1 MSDWTNL
8 ARQGQIYSIA
18 NVSAKSVIAVTTAM
32 TGVIL
37 YNPVGSGKQYAIL
50 DAGFAWTTV
59 PGALHNLGIAVGPSS
74 AAPTSLTA
82 IGSGV
87 KSLNGLGNAG
97 ASIAGGYDAATFA
110 VAPVAAR
117 WFGGAAWVTGAGVGP
132 YFMVDKVDGAI
143 CLSPGTFA
151 CLTAVTTTAVGIGH
165 MTWAEFDA

>member
-8 ARQGQIYSIA
+8 SRQGQIYSIA

-50 DAGFAWTTV
+50 DVGFAWTTAPAAV
-59 PGALHNLGIAVGPSS
+59 HNLGIAIGPSS

-87 KSLNGLGNAG
+87 KALNGLGNNF
-97 ASIAGGYDAATFA
+97 SSLAGGYDAATFA
-110 VAPVAAR
+110 VAPVACR
-117 WFGGAAWVTGAGVGP
+117 WFGGGVYGSAAGESP
-132 YFMVDKVDGAI
+132 FLMVDKVDGAI